1 MMGGIAKNA
10 VEQMLSKFV
19 PKFFEG
25 ISDKYKSFK
34 LQQDIDL
41 RVIFQEY
48 LKYSFTKYS
57 TVKTLLYKNEGRYLY
72 DFYEPQFVKSSNN
85 SSIDLTNTNSPFK
98 KCKRIIITGTGGIG
112 KSMLMKHIFI
122 NQISSESSIPIF
134 IELKSMNN
142 VNIEAFVIKDFIY
155 DEMKRHHF
163 KLSRK
168 LFLEAWS
175 LGIIPLYLMVW
186 MR

>member
-1 MMGGIAKNA
+1 
-10 VEQMLSKFV
+10 
-19 PKFFEG
+19 
-25 ISDKYKSFK
+25 
-34 LQQDIDL
+34 
-41 RVIFQEY
+41 
-48 LKYSFTKYS
+48 
-57 TVKTLLYKNEGRYLY
+57 
-72 DFYEPQFVKSSNN
+72 
-85 SSIDLTNTNSPFK
+85 
-98 KCKRIIITGTGGIG
+98 
-112 KSMLMKHIFI
+112 MLMKHIFI